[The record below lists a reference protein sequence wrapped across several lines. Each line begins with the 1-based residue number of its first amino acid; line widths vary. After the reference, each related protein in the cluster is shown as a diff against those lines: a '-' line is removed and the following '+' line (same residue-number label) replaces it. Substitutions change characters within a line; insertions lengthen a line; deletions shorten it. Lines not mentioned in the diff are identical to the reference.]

1 MSASLFS
8 ASWYRVADLKPRLR
22 SHVEI
27 NRHIYRGDVWYVV
40 QDDATG
46 RYHRFTAQAYCLVG
60 LMDGQRTLEE
70 LWHSAGEQLG
80 DDMPSQEEVIKLL
93 SQLYR
98 AGVIQSDVIPDIA
111 ELRERRRKEKQNKF
125 WAVIKSPLAVKIP
138 LVDPEPFLNWSAGV
152 SRWLFNPITGLIWL
166 WCVGWALIQTGYHWD
181 ELTEN
186 LADRVL
192 AAENLFLI
200 WLVYPIVKLVH
211 EFGHAYAVKRWGG
224 EVHEM
229 GVMFLIFMPVPYV
242 DASASAAFRS
252 KYQRML
258 VAASGILVEAFIAV
272 LAMWV
277 WVSSEPGLVRSIAFN
292 TLLIAGVS
300 TFLFNGNPLLR
311 FDAYY
316 VLADG
321 LEIPNLG
328 SRSSRQVGYLC
339 KRYLLGLENET
350 SAAYSDKEGHWLWF
364 YAIVSFIYRVF
375 ITLSIVL
382 FVASELFFIG
392 ILLAILSLY
401 NMFGK
406 PLVAIVSFLITDN
419 AVKKKRARML
429 SVVMSF
435 LVITAGGLFL
445 IPMPYMTTAQGIFW
459 APESAQLLSKSDG
472 FLDEVLVTNGA
483 SVRQDQLLF
492 KSHNPALESSILQ
505 AAGRMKEL
513 VLHYQS
519 AMADERQ
526 NEAAIITEEIAQA
539 RAELARG
546 LDEQKGLTYK
556 SPADGVFMLVFPSDP
571 IGRLVPRG
579 TLLGYLLQPG
589 EYRVRVAVGQD
600 DVERVRNDVQQIRVR
615 LSENIDAEYPAQLI
629 SEVPSAQKILPSPA
643 LSVSGGGLFALDPSN
658 PDQPEAFETVFLFDV
673 VIQDLPIQKIGER
686 VYVRFQH
693 SPEPIGY
700 RLYRS
705 ARRVLLRQLEF

>member
-1 MSASLFS
+1 
-8 ASWYRVADLKPRLR
+8 
-22 SHVEI
+22 
-27 NRHIYRGDVWYVV
+27 
-40 QDDATG
+40 
-46 RYHRFTAQAYCLVG
+46 
-60 LMDGQRTLEE
+60 
-70 LWHSAGEQLG
+70 
-80 DDMPSQEEVIKLL
+80 
-93 SQLYR
+93 
-98 AGVIQSDVIPDIA
+98 
-111 ELRERRRKEKQNKF
+111 
-125 WAVIKSPLAVKIP
+125 
-138 LVDPEPFLNWSAGV
+138 
-152 SRWLFNPITGLIWL
+152 
-166 WCVGWALIQTGYHWD
+166 
-181 ELTEN
+181 
-186 LADRVL
+186 
-192 AAENLFLI
+192 
-200 WLVYPIVKLVH
+200 
-211 EFGHAYAVKRWGG
+211 
-224 EVHEM
+224 
-229 GVMFLIFMPVPYV
+229 
-242 DASASAAFRS
+242 
-252 KYQRML
+252 
-258 VAASGILVEAFIAV
+258 
-272 LAMWV
+272 
-277 WVSSEPGLVRSIAFN
+277 
-292 TLLIAGVS
+292 
-300 TFLFNGNPLLR
+300 
-311 FDAYY
+311 
-316 VLADG
+316 
-321 LEIPNLG
+321 
-328 SRSSRQVGYLC
+328 
-339 KRYLLGLENET
+339 
-350 SAAYSDKEGHWLWF
+350 
-364 YAIVSFIYRVF
+364 
-375 ITLSIVL
+375 
-382 FVASELFFIG
+382 
-392 ILLAILSLY
+392 
-401 NMFGK
+401 MFGK